1 MTLME
6 SYQGRLVWRQ
16 ENVTEEEEE
25 EADHTTSL
33 RWGKYREKQLE
44 RWGVIPSRPARICVG
59 GNTGNMPI
67 CS

>member
-6 SYQGRLVWRQ
+6 SCQGRLVWRQ

-33 RWGKYREKQLE
+33 RCGKYREKQLE
-44 RWGVIPSRPARICVG
+44 GGV
-59 GNTGNMPI
+59 
-67 CS
+67 